1 MELRHLITFRTI
13 VDTGGFKK
21 SAEKLGYAQSS
32 ITGHIRELE
41 EELGKPLFDRLGRN
55 IALTQ
60 AGRSFLPY
68 ALDIIKLYSQSKD
81 VINAI
86 DEPSGPL
93 IIGASESV
101 MIYWLPNI
109 IIDFMEKY
117 PKVELIVKSLH
128 YANLS
133 SQLKNGEIDIAI
145 LVELPN
151 WNRHDLSIN
160 KIKDERIS
168 LIQST
173 KKVNTNNTKRML
185 VTEYLCS
192 WRPVIDEYI
201 KMAGTESVLS
211 VELPSVEAI
220 KKYVLC
226 GLGESLTPNLVVKE
240 ELANEALEE
249 KKLNI
254 SSNTLGIYSAVHK
267 NKWIST
273 NLDVFLN
280 LINEKSL

>member
-21 SAEKLGYAQSS
+21 AAEKLGYAQSS

-160 KIKDERIS
+160 KIKDERLS

-226 GLGESLTPNLVVKE
+226 GLGESLLPNFVVKE